1 MLLTFDLTQ
10 SSTGL
15 ESEKF
20 DHIPIVI
27 DNSFIVEHSQTSA
40 DPASTVQ
47 HHSSYL
53 LEQSLT
59 VPDHPLTVPDH
70 SITVTDH
77 PLNANDPFPTPTVQ
91 LPETYNIHQ
100 QGK

>member
-1 MLLTFDLTQ
+1 MTI

-20 DHIPIVI
+20 DHTPFVI
-27 DNSFIVEHSQTSA
+27 KNSFVVEHSQTSA
-40 DPASTVQ
+40 DPAITVQ
-47 HHSSYL
+47 HHSSTL
-53 LEQSLT
+53 LEQPLTASDHPFT
-59 VPDHPLTVPDH
+59 VP
-70 SITVTDH
+70 DH

-91 LPETYNIHQ
+91 LPETYNIQQ